1 MVMPYVDF
9 AQMLSQKEVGVMV
22 FGCMFQEKPIIIR
35 TYTSGCCLVLP

>member
-22 FGCMFQEKPIIIR
+22 AGCILSQFQTLR
-35 TYTSGCCLVLP
+35 F